1 MYYFI
6 KVDYIQLLFSF
17 LKFLFAGRFFAG
29 VGVGMYTMII
39 PLYQAE
45 LIHSKHRGRAQVSNN
60 SPWEMIR

>member
-17 LKFLFAGRFFAG
+17 LIKFLFAGRFFAG

-45 LIHSKHRGRAQVSNN
+45 LVHSKHR
-60 SPWEMIR
+60 